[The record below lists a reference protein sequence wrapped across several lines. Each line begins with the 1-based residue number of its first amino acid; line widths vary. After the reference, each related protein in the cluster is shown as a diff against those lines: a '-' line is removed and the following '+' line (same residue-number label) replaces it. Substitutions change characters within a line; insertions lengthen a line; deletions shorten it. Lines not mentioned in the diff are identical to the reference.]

1 MDTLSVRKEEILQY
15 VINSYIDTMQ
25 PIGSRTL
32 TRKYDLNLSAA
43 TIRNEMCDLEELGF
57 LTHPHISAGRVPTDK
72 GYRYFVDH
80 LLAKERIPEES
91 IRVIKKEFKRKL
103 DSISDLIEKT
113 SRIVSTISQEAC
125 IAVLFRPDYF
135 LFKQIDL
142 IPLDERRILVI
153 WVTTLGLVKNEIV
166 DLKETISA
174 DYLQRISHFL
184 NSELRGRPLEEI
196 ESYILRK
203 LEKQR
208 DSLYRMY
215 QYANQIVKAS
225 LVEKTHHE
233 KLYLEGRNFILG
245 KPEFQNIQ
253 KTKRIFEILEDKYE
267 LLDLLD
273 DYYEDTTIK
282 VRIGKENRCH
292 DLWDCSL
299 ISALYTLRGSCI
311 GTINILGPKRIH
323 YGRLITLLRYIS
335 GMMTET
341 VNKLEGI

>member
-1 MDTLSVRKEEILQY
+1 MDTLNERKEEILQY

-32 TRKYDLNLSAA
+32 TRKYDLHLSAA
-43 TIRNEMCDLEELGF
+43 TIRNEMYDLEEMGF
-57 LTHPHISAGRVPTDK
+57 LTHPHISAGRIPTDK

-80 LLAKERIPEES
+80 LLEKEHIPEDS
-91 IRVIKKEFKRKL
+91 IRLIKKEFKKRL
-103 DSISDLIEKT
+103 ESIDDLIEKT

-125 IAVLFRPDYF
+125 IAVLFRPHYF
-135 LFKQIDL
+135 LFKQVDL
-142 IPLDERRILVI
+142 IPLDDRRILVI

-174 DYLQRISHFL
+174 EYLQRISHFL
-184 NSELRGRPLEEI
+184 NAELSGRPLEEI
-196 ESYILRK
+196 ETYILRK

-208 DSLYRMY
+208 DSLYRIY
-215 QYANQIVKAS
+215 QCASQIVKAS
-225 LVEKTHHE
+225 LAGREHYE
-233 KLYLEGRNFILG
+233 KLYLDGRTFILG

-253 KTKRIFEILEDKYE
+253 KTKRIFEILENKYE
-267 LLDLLD
+267 LLGLLD
-273 DYYEDTTIK
+273 TYYEDTMVK

-341 VNKLEGI
+341 VNKLEHI